1 MAEPKVDVIMP
12 FHQKTR
18 MLKDAIFSA
27 QESTMG
33 SVRIIAINDSG
44 LEVSKS
50 ELGLREV
57 DLLENSNTKGYQ
69 GALATGMG
77 LSTAEFITFLDSDDI
92 LDKEKIF
99 HQVIALETE
108 QGDLATG
115 EILRFKRSIHHTFH
129 SPLSIKLISRMSQ
142 LEKSIFGAYGADSTM
157 LFRASKLKETWG
169 IHSTFPSRLSDFGW
183 LLSVSPSIKIIHC
196 KSAVYY
202 YRTHQ
207 GQMSRVG
214 ELSSEW
220 SSLHP
225 LWTSNL
231 KIFLGESSARFLEI
245 GPSISQAIVFPTS
258 LPNLDREEKRE
269 LTFLLKAI
277 AHKLHR
283 IYPEERKS
291 INFLIGIRLA
301 IANRG
306 LNPKYL
312 GYSMLMFFKIIYS
325 LNLGNRMRR
334 Q

>member
-1 MAEPKVDVIMP
+1 MTKPKVDIIMP
-12 FHQKTR
+12 FHQQTH
-18 MLKDAIFSA
+18 MLKEAISSA

-44 LEVSKS
+44 LAVDKS

-69 GALATGMG
+69 GALATGMQ

-99 HQVIALETE
+99 RQVIALETD
-108 QGDLATG
+108 QANLATG
-115 EILRFKRSIHHTFH
+115 EILRFDRSIHRTFQ
-129 SPLSIKLISRMSQ
+129 SPLSSDLISRMSQ
-142 LEKSIFGAYGADSTM
+142 IEKSIFGAYGADSTLM
-157 LFRASKLKETWG
+157 FRASQLKETWG
-169 IHSTFPSRLSDFGW
+169 IHSSFPSRLSDFGW
-183 LLSVSPSIKIIHC
+183 LLSVLPSTKIIHC
-196 KSAVYY
+196 KSAIYY

-214 ELSSEW
+214 DLRSEW
-220 SSLHP
+220 LALHP

-231 KIFLGESSARFLEI
+231 KTFLGESSVRFPEI
-245 GPSISQAIVFPTS
+245 ASSVSQAIAFPTS
-258 LPNLDREEKRE
+258 LPRLDRVDKIE
-269 LTFLLKAI
+269 LTSLLKAI
-277 AHKLHR
+277 ADKLHT
-283 IYPEERKS
+283 IYPEESKS

-312 GYSMLMFFKIIYS
+312 GYSILLVFRFFYS
-325 LNLGNRMRR
+325 FNLGNRMRR